1 MLYFIQQSEA
11 TMKNLI
17 TTLLLATIIT
27 RMITSCINN
36 TVEQS
41 EILEDCL
48 IEVEM
53 QYEGTDILQDMI
65 QECHE
70 Q

>member
-17 TTLLLATIIT
+17 TTLLLAT
-27 RMITSCINN
+27 MITSCINN

>member
-1 MLYFIQQSEA
+1 VLKSIQQSEA
-11 TMKNLI
+11 MMKKLI
-17 TTLLLATIIT
+17 TTVLLAA
-27 RMITSCINN
+27 MITSCINN
-36 TVEQS
+36 KVEQS

-48 IEVEM
+48 VEVEM